1 MIEPAQIAQIE
12 AIERDAWLDIYAA
25 APPPLRSA
33 LGIMQRRVDDGA
45 LLICRA
51 IDHLQFN
58 RLGYLG
64 ITAPARAEAVDAA
77 LADFDAA
84 GVKNWI
90 IHVTPGADALNAVC
104 AARGLTPHPRTWA
117 KFMRDNRAAPTVAT
131 SLTVREVDAA
141 GGRAFGATAAQG
153 FGMPPAVGDWLAALA
168 GRPRWRCFVGFD
180 GDTPAAAGALFI
192 DGGCA
197 WLGIGATV
205 GSHRKQGAQSA
216 ILAARI
222 NAAVASGCTL
232 LTTETGIP
240 QPGEPAPSYA
250 NIQRAG
256 FAVAYPR
263 PNLGRAES
271 AIASR

>member
-1 MIEPAQIAQIE
+1 MIEPAQIARIE
-12 AIERDAWLDIYAA
+12 AVERDAWLDIYAA
-25 APPPLRSA
+25 APPPIRA
-33 LGIMQRRVDDGA
+33 AFGIVSRRTDDGA
-45 LLICRA
+45 LLVCRA

-64 ITAPARAEAVDAA
+64 IAAPARAETVDAA
-77 LADFDAA
+77 FADFDAA

-90 IHVTPGADALNAVC
+90 LHVAQGADTLNALC
-104 AARGLTPHPRTWA
+104 GSRGLTPHPRTWA
-117 KFMRDNRAAPTVAT
+117 KFIRDNRAAPTVAT
-131 SLTVREVDAA
+131 SLVVREVDAA
-141 GGRAFGATAAQG
+141 DGRAFGAAAAQG
-153 FGMPPAVGDWLAALA
+153 FGMPPAVANWLAALA

-205 GSHRKQGAQSA
+205 GSHRKRGAQSA

-222 NAAVASGCTL
+222 NAAIASGCTL

-250 NIQRAG
+250 NIQRAD

-263 PNLGRAES
+263 PNLQRV
-271 AIASR
+271 

>member
-12 AIERDAWLDIYAA
+12 AVERDAWLDIYAA
-25 APPPLRSA
+25 AAPPIRSA
-33 LGIMQRRVDDGA
+33 LGIVQRRLDDGA

-64 ITAPARAEAVDAA
+64 ITAPARAEAVDPA

-90 IHVTPGADALNAVC
+90 VHVAQGADLLNTLC

-117 KFMRDNRAAPTVAT
+117 KFIRDKSCRAGRRHHARDPRGWRRRRPR
-131 SLTVREVDAA
+131 VRRRRGARLWHAA
-141 GGRAFGATAAQG
+141 GGGRLARRAR
-153 FGMPPAVGDWLAALA
+153 PASALA
-168 GRPRWRCFVGFD
+168 LLRRFRRRYTGRGRRRVHRRR
-180 GDTPAAAGALFI
+180 LRL
-192 DGGCA
+192 
-197 WLGIGATV
+197 LGTGATV
-205 GSHRKQGAQSA
+205 GSHRKRGAQSA
-216 ILAARI
+216 LLAARI
-222 NAAVASGCTL
+222 NAVIAGGCTL

-240 QPGEPAPSYA
+240 HAGEAAPSYA

-263 PNLGRAES
+263 PNPRRA
-271 AIASR
+271 